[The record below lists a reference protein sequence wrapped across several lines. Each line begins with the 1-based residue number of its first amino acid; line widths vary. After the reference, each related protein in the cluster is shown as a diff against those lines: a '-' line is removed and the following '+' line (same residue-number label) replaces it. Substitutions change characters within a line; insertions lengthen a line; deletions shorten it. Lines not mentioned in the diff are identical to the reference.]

1 MKTSPILIFFACAIL
16 LSGFVATASPRS
28 VQREKARYYYLEG
41 ARRQAMDNMPEAF
54 EYYKKAY
61 LIDPSYEEAA
71 SAYGMTRIM
80 IPTDSMQSRTQL
92 LKSLSLMRPYVDTY
106 PADLYEGRTYA
117 YIAGRLD
124 TVAESIRVYE
134 QLDSLRPN
142 TTMTLLQLAEAYMM
156 AHEEDKAIA
165 TLNRFEKID
174 GKSPQLSLRKMSY
187 LMVKGDTLDAV
198 READELIASNPSE
211 PYYHILKGN
220 LYEVIGNNDSILA
233 AYSRAEELNPDNGTA
248 KISLANYYKNVGDS
262 VQYDKKVYEALLSED
277 FEMDEKL
284 SLLSEYLQTLLDD
297 RSDTS
302 RGDHLF
308 DVLMEQYP
316 HEPHVLDLAARYSS
330 AKGDYDTAIQQ
341 IGYAIDLDS
350 ANPMYWQQLMGYQ
363 IADDKGADAMATFD
377 RASSH
382 VAINDQLRLMY
393 GSAATMAKR
402 FDEAERIFGDLLH
415 YYDENLPLHEP
426 IPDGTSIQN
435 LSFEN
440 LERLSSI
447 YSMLG
452 DMYYSAEDLQ
462 KAYGAYDNSLFFNP
476 ENPLTLNNYAYFLS
490 ENEGDLDKAENMA
503 RKAIEL
509 QPDNDTYLDT
519 MAWVLFKK
527 KEYKEALEFQ
537 LKAIEIAE
545 EKGETAAEFYNHL
558 GDILFMNH
566 QPAEALENWS
576 KALKLEPDNALLKKK
591 VTHKTFFFE

>member
-1 MKTSPILIFFACAIL
+1 MKTSPIFILFACAIL
-16 LSGFVATASPRS
+16 ISGLVATASPRS

-61 LIDPSYEEAA
+61 LLDPSYEEAA
-71 SAYGMTRIM
+71 SAYGMNRIM
-80 IPTDSMQSRTQL
+80 IPTDSMQSREQL

-124 TVAESIRVYE
+124 TVSESIRVYE

-156 AHEEDKAIA
+156 AHEEDKAVA

-198 READELIASNPSE
+198 READELIASNPAE
-211 PYYHILKGN
+211 PYYYILKGN

-233 AYSRAEELNPDNGTA
+233 AYTRAEELNPDNGTA
-248 KISLANYYKNVGDS
+248 KISLANYYKHVGDS
-262 VQYDKKVYEALLSED
+262 VAYDKKVYEALLSED
-277 FEMDEKL
+277 FEMEEKL

-316 HEPHVLDLAARYSS
+316 HEPNVLDLAARYSS
-330 AKGDYDTAIQQ
+330 AKGDYDNAIQQ

-382 VAINDQLRLMY
+382 VTINDQLRLMY
-393 GSAATMAKR
+393 GSAATMAKKY
-402 FDEAERIFGDLLH
+402 DEAERMFGDLLH
-415 YYDENLPLHEP
+415 YYDENLPLYEP

-435 LSFEN
+435 LSYEG

-452 DMYYSAEDLQ
+452 DMYYAAEDLQ

-490 ENEGDLDKAENMA
+490 ENDGDLDKAEDMA

-537 LKAIEIAE
+537 RKAIEIAE
-545 EKGETAAEFYNHL
+545 KKGEPAAEFFNHL

-566 QPAEALENWS
+566 EPAEALENWS
-576 KALKLEPDNALLKKK
+576 KALKLEPDNVLLKKK